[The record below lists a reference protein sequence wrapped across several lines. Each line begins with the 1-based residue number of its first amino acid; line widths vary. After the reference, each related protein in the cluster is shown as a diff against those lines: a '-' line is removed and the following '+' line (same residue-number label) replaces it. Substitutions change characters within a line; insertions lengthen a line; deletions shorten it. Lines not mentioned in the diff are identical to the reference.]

1 MKKMMNKMIENRLM
15 AGFSIVIACAL
26 LVGCERNALQTT
38 SLSSEQV
45 CYLTDAQED
54 SLTVSIHIEYPTAI
68 GKTDALNNIQRDLKH
83 RLFGEAYIDMEP
95 QQALDAYVAMLK
107 TEYKINNLPLKE
119 DWEKDN
125 RDYEYAPICCEEQV
139 LTGSVMGE
147 VKGILSY
154 CVERYVYTGGAHGS
168 NFRQFVNY
176 NLQTGEQI
184 DEEQL
189 FAENYQEPLT
199 QLLLQYMVEQNDE
212 IALIQDLQEAGYN
225 VDDIH
230 PNDNFYL
237 AEEGITYVFN
247 PYDIAPYALGETEIL
262 IPWSALQ
269 NILKPE
275 FQTVEKQ

>member
-15 AGFSIVIACAL
+15 AGFSLLIACLL

-275 FQTVEKQ
+275 FQAVEKQ

>member
-1 MKKMMNKMIENRLM
+1 MKKMMNKMIENRHM
-15 AGFSIVIACAL
+15 AGFSLLIACVL

-83 RLFGEAYIDMEP
+83 RLFGEAYIEMEP

-107 TEYKINNLPLKE
+107 TEYKINILPLKE

-125 RDYEYAPICCEEQV
+125 RDFEYAPICCEEQV

>member
-15 AGFSIVIACAL
+15 AGFSLLIACLL

-212 IALIQDLQEAGYN
+212 IALSQDLQEAGYN

-269 NILKPE
+269 NILQPE
-275 FQTVEKQ
+275 FQAVEKQ

>member
-1 MKKMMNKMIENRLM
+1 MKKIMNKMIENRLM
-15 AGFSIVIACAL
+15 AGFSLLIACLL

>member
-1 MKKMMNKMIENRLM
+1 MKKMMNKRIENRLM
-15 AGFSIVIACAL
+15 AGFSLLIACLL
-26 LVGCERNALQTT
+26 LVGCKRNALQTT

-212 IALIQDLQEAGYN
+212 IELIQDLQEAGYN

-275 FQTVEKQ
+275 YQAVEKQ

>member
-15 AGFSIVIACAL
+15 AGFSLLFACLL
-26 LVGCERNALQTT
+26 LVGCKHNALQTT

-212 IALIQDLQEAGYN
+212 IALIQDLHEAGYN

>member
-1 MKKMMNKMIENRLM
+1 MKKMMNKMIQNRLM
-15 AGFSIVIACAL
+15 AGFSLLIACVL

-38 SLSSEQV
+38 NLSSEQV

-275 FQTVEKQ
+275 FQAVEKQ

>member
-15 AGFSIVIACAL
+15 AGFSLLIACLL

-125 RDYEYAPICCEEQV
+125 RDFEYAPICCEEQV

-275 FQTVEKQ
+275 FQAVEKQ

>member
-1 MKKMMNKMIENRLM
+1 MKKMMNKMIENRHM
-15 AGFSIVIACAL
+15 AGFSLLIACLL
-26 LVGCERNALQTT
+26 LVGCKHNALQTT

>member
-15 AGFSIVIACAL
+15 AGFSLLIACVL

-95 QQALDAYVAMLK
+95 QQALDAYVAMIK

-275 FQTVEKQ
+275 FQAVEKQ

>member
-15 AGFSIVIACAL
+15 AGFSLLIACVL

-147 VKGILSY
+147 VKGMLSY
-154 CVERYVYTGGAHGS
+154 CVERYGYTGGAHGS

-212 IALIQDLQEAGYN
+212 IALIQDWQEAGYN

-275 FQTVEKQ
+275 FQAVEKQ

>member
-15 AGFSIVIACAL
+15 AGFSLLIACVL

-83 RLFGEAYIDMEP
+83 RLFGEAYIEMEP

-125 RDYEYAPICCEEQV
+125 RDFEYAPICCEEQV

-189 FAENYQEPLT
+189 FAENYQEQLT

>member
-15 AGFSIVIACAL
+15 AGFSLLIACLL

-247 PYDIAPYALGETEIL
+247 PYDIAPYALGETDIL

>member
-15 AGFSIVIACAL
+15 AGFSLLIACLL
-26 LVGCERNALQTT
+26 LVGCKRNALQTT

-125 RDYEYAPICCEEQV
+125 RDFEYAPICCEEQV

>member
-15 AGFSIVIACAL
+15 AGFSLLIACLL

-125 RDYEYAPICCEEQV
+125 RDFEYAPICCEEQV

>member
-1 MKKMMNKMIENRLM
+1 MKQMMNKMIENRLM
-15 AGFSIVIACAL
+15 AGFSLLIACVL

-38 SLSSEQV
+38 NLSSEQV

-275 FQTVEKQ
+275 FQAVEKQ

>member
-15 AGFSIVIACAL
+15 AGFSLLIACVL
-26 LVGCERNALQTT
+26 LVGCKHNALQTT

>member
-15 AGFSIVIACAL
+15 AGFSLLIACLL

-45 CYLTDAQED
+45 CYLKDAQED

>member
-1 MKKMMNKMIENRLM
+1 
-15 AGFSIVIACAL
+15 
-26 LVGCERNALQTT
+26 
-38 SLSSEQV
+38 
-45 CYLTDAQED
+45 
-54 SLTVSIHIEYPTAI
+54 
-68 GKTDALNNIQRDLKH
+68 
-83 RLFGEAYIDMEP
+83 
-95 QQALDAYVAMLK
+95 
-107 TEYKINNLPLKE
+107 
-119 DWEKDN
+119 
-125 RDYEYAPICCEEQV
+125 
-139 LTGSVMGE
+139 MGE

>member
-15 AGFSIVIACAL
+15 AGFSLLIACVL

-83 RLFGEAYIDMEP
+83 RLFGEAYIEMEP

-125 RDYEYAPICCEEQV
+125 RDFEYAPICCEEQV

-275 FQTVEKQ
+275 FQAVEKQ

>member
-15 AGFSIVIACAL
+15 AGFSLLIACLL

-119 DWEKDN
+119 GWEKDN
-125 RDYEYAPICCEEQV
+125 RDFEYAPICCEEQV

-189 FAENYQEPLT
+189 FAENYQEQLT

>member
-15 AGFSIVIACAL
+15 AGFSLLIACLL
-26 LVGCERNALQTT
+26 LVGCKRNALQTT

-125 RDYEYAPICCEEQV
+125 RDFEYAPICCEEQV

-275 FQTVEKQ
+275 FQAVEKQ

>member
-15 AGFSIVIACAL
+15 AGFSLLIACLL

-262 IPWSALQ
+262 IPWCALQ

>member
-15 AGFSIVIACAL
+15 AGFSLLIACLL

-68 GKTDALNNIQRDLKH
+68 GKTGALNKIQRDLKH

-168 NFRQFVNY
+168 NFRQFINY

-225 VDDIH
+225 VDAIH

>member
-15 AGFSIVIACAL
+15 AGFSLLIACLL
-26 LVGCERNALQTT
+26 LVGCKRNALQTT

-275 FQTVEKQ
+275 FQAVEKQ

>member
-26 LVGCERNALQTT
+26 LVGCERNALQTAEF
-38 SLSSEQV
+38 SNEQV

-54 SLTVSIHIEYPTAI
+54 SLTVSIHIEYPTAV
-68 GKTDALNNIQRDLKH
+68 GNPEVLKSIQSDLKH
-83 RLFGEAYIDMEP
+83 RLFGEAYIEMEP

-107 TEYKINNLPLKE
+107 TEYKQNNLPLKE
-119 DWEKDN
+119 EWQKDN
-125 RDYEYAPICCEEQV
+125 GDNEFAPICCEEQV

-147 VKGILSY
+147 VSGILSY

-176 NLQTGEQI
+176 SLKTGELVE
-184 DEEQL
+184 EEQL
-189 FAENYQEPLT
+189 FTEGYQEPLT

-212 IALIQDLQEAGYN
+212 IALIQDLHEAGYN

-269 NILKPE
+269 GILKPE

>member
-15 AGFSIVIACAL
+15 AGFSLLIACLL
-26 LVGCERNALQTT
+26 LVGCKRNALQTT

-83 RLFGEAYIDMEP
+83 RLFGEAYIEMEP

-125 RDYEYAPICCEEQV
+125 RDFEYAPICCEEQV

>member
-15 AGFSIVIACAL
+15 AGFSLLIACLL

-125 RDYEYAPICCEEQV
+125 RDFEYAPICCEEQV

-262 IPWSALQ
+262 IPWIALQ

>member
-15 AGFSIVIACAL
+15 AGFSLLIACVL

-38 SLSSEQV
+38 NLSSEQV

-68 GKTDALNNIQRDLKH
+68 GKTDALNNIQRALKH

>member
-15 AGFSIVIACAL
+15 AGFSLLIACVL

-125 RDYEYAPICCEEQV
+125 RDFEYAPICCEEQV

-189 FAENYQEPLT
+189 FAENYQEQLT

>member
-15 AGFSIVIACAL
+15 AGFSLLIACLL
-26 LVGCERNALQTT
+26 LVGCKRNALQTT

-68 GKTDALNNIQRDLKH
+68 GKTNALNNIQRDLKH

-154 CVERYVYTGGAHGS
+154 CVERYVYTGGAPGS

-275 FQTVEKQ
+275 FQAVEKQ

>member
-15 AGFSIVIACAL
+15 AGFSLLIACLL

-83 RLFGEAYIDMEP
+83 RLFGEAYIEMEP

-119 DWEKDN
+119 DWEKNN
-125 RDYEYAPICCEEQV
+125 RDFEYAPICCEEQV

-189 FAENYQEPLT
+189 FAENYQEQLT

>member
-15 AGFSIVIACAL
+15 AGFSLLIACLL
-26 LVGCERNALQTT
+26 LVGCKRNALQTT

>member
-15 AGFSIVIACAL
+15 AGFSLLIACVL

-125 RDYEYAPICCEEQV
+125 RDFEYAPICCEEQV

-275 FQTVEKQ
+275 FQAVEKQ

>member
-1 MKKMMNKMIENRLM
+1 MIENRLM
-15 AGFSIVIACAL
+15 AGFSLLIACVL

-176 NLQTGEQI
+176 DLQTGEQI

-275 FQTVEKQ
+275 FQAVEKQ

>member
-15 AGFSIVIACAL
+15 AGFSLLIACLL

-68 GKTDALNNIQRDLKH
+68 GKTNALNNIQRDLKH

-275 FQTVEKQ
+275 FQAVEKQ

>member
-1 MKKMMNKMIENRLM
+1 MNKMIENRLM
-15 AGFSIVIACAL
+15 AGFSLLIACLL

-275 FQTVEKQ
+275 FQAVEKQ